1 MMAFKIETYGI
12 ELKGH
17 FEENRYIMT
26 DEEKEMQEKGE
37 LSVFQTVTHTYNF
50 AKGYHKEKVSDPI
63 IINMKTEADHI
74 DIFYDI
80 EDDYAMSQT
89 VYLKNGEKVWTRSR
103 DHERVSNWEK
113 LGIKIDKSYGY

>member
-1 MMAFKIETYGI
+1 MAFKIETYGI

-63 IINMKTEADHI
+63 IIKCRRQVPAPGRA
-74 DIFYDI
+74 FC
-80 EDDYAMSQT
+80 
-89 VYLKNGEKVWTRSR
+89 RSGVPAGR
-103 DHERVSNWEK
+103 GCRARRFQMRTMP
-113 LGIKIDKSYGY
+113 Y